1 LSGRS
6 RAPFV
11 AIEAAAMKKEDYH
24 RVLLRAHR
32 GSLLIEHVDQLDPQ
46 VQAALRQSMERGE
59 VRVPGEDKMLHIDVR
74 LLTSSTMDLRK
85 KWDFDP
91 ILVRRLAVVELFV
104 PPLSERIEDVR
115 AIANRRLAA
124 LGLRAGNR
132 FSACAASHRWTGNV
146 DELER
151 ALFDPDHALH
161 GALLD
166 DAVAE
171 LEGDVSALAKK
182 VSISTR
188 ALFARLAHHDVDIDG
203 P

>member
-1 LSGRS
+1 
-6 RAPFV
+6 
-11 AIEAAAMKKEDYH
+11 M
-24 RVLLRAHR
+24 
-32 GSLLIEHVDQLDPQ
+32 
-46 VQAALRQSMERGE
+46 QAALRQSMERGE
-59 VRVPGEDKMLHIDVR
+59 VRVPGEDKMLRIDVR
-74 LLTSSTMDLRK
+74 LLTSSTIDLRK

-91 ILVRRLAVVELFV
+91 ILVRRLAVVELFM
-104 PPLSERIEDVR
+104 PPLAERIEDVR
-115 AIANRRLAA
+115 AIANRRLAP

-132 FSACAASHRWTGNV
+132 FSAFAASHRWTGHV

-151 ALFDPDHALH
+151 ALSDPDHALQ

-182 VSISTR
+182 LSISTR
-188 ALFARLAHHDVDIDG
+188 ALFARLAHHDIDIDG